1 MPDWSPPRRRGRSLL
16 SRYKL
21 SVNGTELNK
30 TQQVLQ
36 KIFKDARYE
45 LFVIMLVLMYAGI
58 TLISIMDQD
67 LIANVPLLAVIF
79 WLVDII
85 FCGIFVIELWLKIYA
100 FGLPH

>member
-36 KIFKDARYE
+36 KIERA
-45 LFVIMLVLMYAGI
+45 
-58 TLISIMDQD
+58 
-67 LIANVPLLAVIF
+67 IATVRASL
-79 WLVDII
+79 
-85 FCGIFVIELWLKIYA
+85 
-100 FGLPH
+100 